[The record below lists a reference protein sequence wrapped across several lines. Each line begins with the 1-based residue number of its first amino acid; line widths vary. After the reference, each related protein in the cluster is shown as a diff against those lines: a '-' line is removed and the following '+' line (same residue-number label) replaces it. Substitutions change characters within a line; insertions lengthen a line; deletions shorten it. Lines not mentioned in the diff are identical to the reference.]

1 MIETPDPQPKTP
13 PSWRKRVGRFVFIY
27 LCVPYLSVM
36 VIFALFQ
43 RRLVYHPA
51 VAGPLTVSHLGLGND
66 FAKDVSIETADG
78 HVLNGWLI
86 RNRLAGGTMVD
97 APLVIYFPG
106 NAGNRHERIDDL
118 REVAATGFDVLI
130 LDYRGFGD
138 STGSPSEW
146 ALTSDARQVWDFACE
161 DLHYLPSQIVVFGE
175 SLGGAVALSL
185 WSAES
190 TESPQPAAVILN
202 STFTTMP
209 DVVAWHYPLFPFRYL
224 LMDRWRS
231 VDRIPRVDPPIV
243 VFHGTADDMVPVSQG
258 RKLASQS
265 PHARFIEIANG
276 THNNIPMRQLR
287 DELKRIHVAI
297 EQL

>member
-1 MIETPDPQPKTP
+1 
-13 PSWRKRVGRFVFIY
+13 
-27 LCVPYLSVM
+27 
-36 VIFALFQ
+36 
-43 RRLVYHPA
+43 
-51 VAGPLTVSHLGLGND
+51 
-66 FAKDVSIETADG
+66 
-78 HVLNGWLI
+78 
-86 RNRLAGGTMVD
+86 MVD